1 MANVIPLSG
10 KSASGTG
17 TGTGLNSVEEIL
29 ADMRAGRM
37 VIIIDD
43 EDRENEGDLIMA
55 AERAT
60 PEAVAFM
67 IRHTSGIICVPMEE
81 ELLAHLDLPQMV
93 QANSESHRT
102 AFTVSVDLRFGTTT
116 GVSSSDRAAT
126 IRALADPASTAQQ
139 FARPGHIFPLRPR
152 KGGVLVRAGHT
163 EASVDLCRLAGLK
176 PVGVLCEV
184 MNDDGTMARR
194 PELEAFGKRHNLK
207 IGTIADLI
215 RYRLRNE
222 RSIERISEQTVQ
234 TELGEFRLYAYE
246 DRVNLDVH
254 LALARGR
261 LDGPEVPL
269 VRVHVAETLRDLL
282 GVRGNARAWTL
293 RAAMSRVAQAG
304 SGVVVILRDHESPR
318 DLADAVSAL
327 ASSGAVVGAAGG
339 GAGGAAGAGSAS
351 GAGAVGPVGAG
362 GAAGAGRAAGGVTG
376 VGGSAGVGGTA
387 GAGSAMG
394 TGSSAGAG
402 GGAVGAGA
410 GGAGSGGG
418 AAGGANSIGSGTASA
433 REPRREVREVLRT
446 YGVGAQI
453 LKDLGVR
460 RMRVLS
466 APKQIHGISA
476 FDLEIE
482 GYVGEEG

>member
-1 MANVIPLSG
+1 MANVIPLGG
-10 KSASGTG
+10 KSASGP
-17 TGTGLNSVEEIL
+17 GTGLNSVDEIV
-29 ADMRAGRM
+29 ADLKAGRM

-81 ELLAHLDLPQMV
+81 DLLARLDLPQMV
-93 QANSESHRT
+93 QVNSESHRT

-126 IRALADPASTAQQ
+126 IRALADPAATAQQ

-163 EASVDLCRLAGLK
+163 EAAVDLCRLAGMK
-176 PVGVLCEV
+176 PVGVLCEI

-194 PELEAFGKRHNLK
+194 SELEAFGKRHNLK

-234 TELGEFRLYAYE
+234 TDLGEFRLYAYE
-246 DRVNLDVH
+246 DRVNFDVH

-261 LDGPEVPL
+261 LDGPVVPL
-269 VRVHVAETLRDLL
+269 VRVHVADTLRDLL
-282 GVRGNARAWTL
+282 GVRGSSRPWTL
-293 RAAMSRVAQAG
+293 RAAMTRVAQAG
-304 SGVVVILRDHESPR
+304 NGVVVILRDHESS
-318 DLADAVSAL
+318 DEL
-327 ASSGAVVGAAGG
+327 ASAVRALEASGKAVGATGT
-339 GAGGAAGAGSAS
+339 
-351 GAGAVGPVGAG
+351 VGAG
-362 GAAGAGRAAGGVTG
+362 GGGV
-376 VGGSAGVGGTA
+376 VVP
-387 GAGSAMG
+387 
-394 TGSSAGAG
+394 
-402 GGAVGAGA
+402 
-410 GGAGSGGG
+410 
-418 AAGGANSIGSGTASA
+418 
-433 REPRREVREVLRT
+433 EPREEVREVLRT